1 MAGPTVTL
9 TFAGDAKPAT
19 TALDEVGDAAENMD
33 SRVSESTS
41 GLDAAGDGFDDAEGK
56 AQGFNDTLSGVTDTM
71 GGVSQIASGDL
82 LGGIMTLGGGLADLA
97 GGISAFVIPVFGQI
111 IASTWAWTTAL
122 LANPIT
128 WIVLG
133 IVALVAAIVLL
144 IVYWDEVTGAI
155 SAGWDWL
162 LGAFQTGWNW
172 IKTNW
177 PMLLAILT
185 GPIGIAVG
193 LIIKYWDDI
202 VSFVKGLPGKIKS
215 AASGMWDGIK
225 DSFRSAV
232 NWLIDKWNG
241 FQLTIGGGSVL
252 GMDIPQVTLDTP
264 NIPRFHTGTSSVPGP
279 PGSEMLAILQAGER
293 VTPAGQAHA
302 DAMRPATITF
312 AGPEAILALLREL
325 IVSRGG
331 VDVVFARA

>member
-19 TALDEVGDAAENMD
+19 TALDSVGDAAEDMD
-33 SRVSESTS
+33 SRVSDSTS

-71 GGVSQIASGDL
+71 GGVGQIASGDL

-111 IASTWAWTTAL
+111 IAATWAWTSAL

-128 WIVLG
+128 WIVLA
-133 IVALVAAIVLL
+133 IIALVAAIILL
-144 IVYWDEVTGAI
+144 WMNWDTVTKAI
-155 SAGWDWL
+155 GQAWDWVKEKFSAGV
-162 LGAFQTGWNW
+162 NW
-172 IKTNW
+172 IKEKGNA
-177 PMLLAILT
+177 LLD
-185 GPIGIAVG
+185 
-193 LIIKYWDDI
+193 W
-202 VSFVKGLPGKIKS
+202 FRGLPGKLKS

-241 FQLTIGGGSVL
+241 FQLTLGGGSVM
-252 GMDIPQVTLDTP
+252 GYDIPSVTLNTP
-264 NIPRFHTGTSSVPGP
+264 NVPRFHTGTASVPGA

-293 VTPAGQAHA
+293 ITPAGQARD
-302 DAMRPATITF
+302 DARAPATITF
-312 AGPEAILALLREL
+312 AGPEAILAMLRQM
-325 IVSRGG
+325 IVSKGG
-331 VDVVFARA
+331 VDVVFARS

>member
-19 TALDEVGDAAENMD
+19 TALDSVGDAAEDMD
-33 SRVSESTS
+33 SRVSDSTS

-71 GGVSQIASGDL
+71 GGVGQIASGDL

-111 IASTWAWTTAL
+111 IAATWAWTSAL

-128 WIVLG
+128 WIVLA
-133 IVALVAAIVLL
+133 IIALVAAIILL
-144 IVYWDEVTGAI
+144 WMNWDTVTKAI
-155 SAGWDWL
+155 GQAWDWVKEKFSAGV
-162 LGAFQTGWNW
+162 NW
-172 IKTNW
+172 IKEKGNA
-177 PMLLAILT
+177 LLD
-185 GPIGIAVG
+185 
-193 LIIKYWDDI
+193 W
-202 VSFVKGLPGKIKS
+202 FRGLPGKLKS

-241 FQLTIGGGSVL
+241 FQLTLGGGSVL
-252 GMDIPQVTLDTP
+252 GYDIPSVTLNTP
-264 NIPRFHTGTSSVPGP
+264 NVPRFHTGTASVPGA

-293 VTPAGQAHA
+293 VTPAGAARDQDRAGG
-302 DAMRPATITF
+302 TITF
-312 AGPEAILALLREL
+312 AGPEAILAMLRQL
-325 IVSRGG
+325 IVSKGG
-331 VDVVFARA
+331 VDVVFARS

>member
-19 TALDEVGDAAENMD
+19 TALDSVGDAAEDMD
-33 SRVSESTS
+33 SRVSDSTS

-71 GGVSQIASGDL
+71 GGVGQIASGDL
-82 LGGIMTLGGGLADLA
+82 LGGIMTPGGGLADLA

-111 IASTWAWTTAL
+111 IAATWAWTSAL

-128 WIVLG
+128 WIVLA
-133 IVALVAAIVLL
+133 IIALVAAIILL
-144 IVYWDEVTGAI
+144 WMNWDTVTKAI
-155 SAGWDWL
+155 GQAWDWVKEKFSAGV
-162 LGAFQTGWNW
+162 NW
-172 IKTNW
+172 IKEKGNA
-177 PMLLAILT
+177 LLD
-185 GPIGIAVG
+185 
-193 LIIKYWDDI
+193 W
-202 VSFVKGLPGKIKS
+202 FRGLPGKLKS

-241 FQLTIGGGSVL
+241 FQLTLGGGSVL
-252 GMDIPQVTLDTP
+252 GYDIPSVTLNTP
-264 NIPRFHTGTSSVPGP
+264 NVPRFHTGTASVPGA

-293 VTPAGQAHA
+293 VTPAGAA
-302 DAMRPATITF
+302 RDDARRPATITF
-312 AGPEAILALLREL
+312 AGPEAILAMLRQM
-325 IVSRGG
+325 IVSKGG
-331 VDVVFARA
+331 VDVVFARS

>member
-19 TALDEVGDAAENMD
+19 EALDSVGDAAEDMD
-33 SRVSESTS
+33 SRVSDSTS
-41 GLDAAGDGFDDAEGK
+41 GLDAAGEGFDDAEGK
-56 AQGFNDTLSGVTDTM
+56 AQGFNDTLSGVGDTM

-82 LGGIMTLGGGLADLA
+82 FGGLMTLGGGLADLA
-97 GGISAFVIPVFGQI
+97 GGISGFIIPVFGKL
-111 IASTWAWTTAL
+111 IAATWAWTAAL

-128 WIVLG
+128 WIIIG
-133 IVALVAAIVLL
+133 IVALVAAIILL
-144 IVYWDEVTGAI
+144 WQNWDTVTKFMTESMDAVW
-155 SAGWDWL
+155 AGIQ
-162 LGAFQTGWNW
+162 AGWNW
-172 IKTNW
+172 IKENW

-193 LIIKYWDDI
+193 LIIRHWDTI
-202 VSFVKGLPGKIKS
+202 VSFVKGLPGKIRS

-241 FQLTIGGGSVL
+241 FQLTLGGGSVM
-252 GMDIPQVTLDTP
+252 GYDIPSVTLDTP
-264 NIPRFHTGTSSVPGP
+264 NIPRFHTGTSSVPGA

-293 VTPAGQAHA
+293 VTPAGQARD
-302 DAMRPATITF
+302 DARRPATITF
-312 AGPEAILALLREL
+312 AGPEAILAMLRQM
-325 IVSRGG
+325 IVSKGG
-331 VDVVFARA
+331 VDVVFARS